1 MQLRNMC
8 LCDYRG
14 TLPSPSVDMKPTQR
28 WGGVVLVF
36 FAVGFSVCFGGWGGG
51 CFCFWFCF
59 GFCFFFFFL
68 TPDAGFTG

>member
-28 WGGVVLVF
+28 WGGWFWFFLRWGFLFVLGVGEGGVFAFGFVLVF
-36 FAVGFSVCFGGWGGG
+36 AS
-51 CFCFWFCF
+51 
-59 GFCFFFFFL
+59 FFFF
-68 TPDAGFTG
+68 